1 MLMKCMN
8 YFVCFYRYNHWEL
21 KGVPIRVELG
31 PKDIKSNQL
40 VAVRRD
46 TGEKLF
52 INRGEASRKLPEL
65 LETIHASMLAKATSD
80 LQTHLK
86 VTKSWTEF
94 QTLLEAKNIML
105 SPFCGEIDCENKIK
119 ADSAREDGDGD
130 QQAPA
135 MGAKS
140 LCIPFEQPA
149 QILTNDKCIHPD
161 CKDKP
166 KFYTLFGR
174 SY

>member
-1 MLMKCMN
+1 M
-8 YFVCFYRYNHWEL
+8 
-21 KGVPIRVELG
+21 
-31 PKDIKSNQL
+31 
-40 VAVRRD
+40 AVRRD
-46 TGEKLF
+46 TGEKLI
-52 INRGEASRKLPEL
+52 INRGDAAKELSEL
-65 LETIHASMLAKATSD
+65 LETIHSSMLAKAEND
-80 LQTHLK
+80 LKTHLK

-94 QTLLEAKNIML
+94 QSLLEAKNIMM
-105 SPFCGEIDCENKIK
+105 SPFCGEIECENKIK
-119 ADSAREDGDGD
+119 ADSAREDGEGD

-140 LCIPFEQPA
+140 LCIPFEQPTTI
-149 QILTNDKCIHPD
+149 QSNDKCIHPD